1 MQLRVVAVGESAS
14 TLRGRFVHLL
24 DPAVPARV
32 TWLAPA
38 EVSGDAV
45 VLTDDLRAA
54 ELRDLLLRITSPAGV
69 YGRGLVLSWD
79 APRHSAALFGVP
91 FHRLLSLPE
100 QRGEV
105 LPWLRQLA
113 GPSAWP
119 LKVGPLAEGVPGALA
134 LAVRVVLNRAAD
146 TAAPPPRSIA
156 QLSRAVGCNRSHLH
170 VAASACGF
178 DLLRCLR
185 LARLRWMALRA
196 REVEPEEMAA
206 AVGYRHRR
214 DFRRHLRRTHDLD
227 ESEISKLDLAEIDT
241 AIRRLMDPLVSPP
254 DRARGSRAS
263 AAR

>member
-69 YGRGLVLSWD
+69 CGRGLVLSWD

-119 LKVGPLAEGVPGALA
+119 LKVGSLAEGVSGALA

-146 TAAPPPRSIA
+146 TAAPPPD
-156 QLSRAVGCNRSHLH
+156 QSRNSAGRWGATAPTSTWPRRP
-170 VAASACGF
+170 AASTFSVACVSLGCGGWHCERERSNRKRWP
-178 DLLRCLR
+178 LRS
-185 LARLRWMALRA
+185 AIVTDATS
-196 REVEPEEMAA
+196 
-206 AVGYRHRR
+206 GGTSGG
-214 DFRRHLRRTHDLD
+214 RTT
-227 ESEISKLDLAEIDT
+227 ST
-241 AIRRLMDPLVSPP
+241 SPKFQSWTWP
-254 DRARGSRAS
+254 RSTPQSGG
-263 AAR
+263 